1 MPFESAS
8 SIPAL
13 PPFRERAP
21 WLGGDLQALRNI
33 IIGGPPE
40 LPGGERLLLS
50 LPDGDRLAAR
60 LDRPTTDAG
69 APLIVLTHGLAG
81 SESSRHGVATAR
93 YLVSQGWPVLRL
105 NLRGAAPSRATS
117 GGRYHAGKTEDLVAA
132 LRGLPAELVRHGIV
146 LIGNSLG
153 GNLVLKFV
161 GEGGHGLP
169 VHAAVAVSTPIDL
182 AASCAR
188 LMAPR
193 NFVYHRYMLNEMKRE
208 ALAPSAALT
217 AAERAAIAG
226 ARTLYEFDDR
236 FVAPHFGYRGAQDY
250 YEANAAKNFLVGAR
264 LPTLIL
270 HALDDPW
277 VPAESYMAID
287 WSNLPMI
294 ETALTQGGG
303 HMGFHGVGSLTPW
316 HDRVTAQWLTQKGL
330 GPQRMFETK

>member
-1 MPFESAS
+1 MPCEPTS
-8 SIPAL
+8 SNLSL

-21 WLGGDLQALRNI
+21 WFGGDLQTLRNI
-33 IIGGPPE
+33 IVGGPPE
-40 LPGGERLLLS
+40 LIGGERLLLAM
-50 LPDGDRLAAR
+50 PDGDLLAAR
-60 LDRPTTDAG
+60 LDRPATDSG

-93 YLVSQGWPVLRL
+93 YLVGEGWPVLRL

-132 LRGLPAELVRHGIV
+132 LRGLPAELVSHGIV

-226 ARTLYEFDDR
+226 ARNLYEFDDR

-250 YEANAAKNFLVGAR
+250 YESNAAKNFLVGAS

-277 VPAESYMAID
+277 VPAESYTAID

-303 HMGFHGVGSLTPW
+303 HMGFHGVGSPTPW
-316 HDRVTAQWLTQKGL
+316 HDRATAQWLTQKGL

>member
-1 MPFESAS
+1 MRCEPTS
-8 SIPAL
+8 SNPSL

-21 WLGGDLQALRNI
+21 WLGGDLQTLRNI
-33 IIGGPPE
+33 ICGAPPE
-40 LPGGERLLLS
+40 LIGGERLLLAM
-50 LPDGDRLAAR
+50 PDGDLLAAR

-105 NLRGAAPSRATS
+105 NLRGSAPSRATS

-226 ARTLYEFDDR
+226 ARNLYEFDDR

-250 YEANAAKNFLVGAR
+250 YESNAAKNFLAGAT

-277 VPAESYMAID
+277 VPAESYTAID

-294 ETALTQGGG
+294 EAALTQGGG

-316 HDRVTAQWLTQKGL
+316 HDRATALWLKQKGL
-330 GPQRMFETK
+330 GPQGMFETK

>member
-1 MPFESAS
+1 M
-8 SIPAL
+8 
-13 PPFRERAP
+13 
-21 WLGGDLQALRNI
+21 
-33 IIGGPPE
+33 
-40 LPGGERLLLS
+40 
-50 LPDGDRLAAR
+50 
-60 LDRPTTDAG
+60 
-69 APLIVLTHGLAG
+69 
-81 SESSRHGVATAR
+81 
-93 YLVSQGWPVLRL
+93 LRL

-132 LRGLPAELVRHGIV
+132 LRGLPAELVSRGIV

-153 GNLVLKFV
+153 GNLVLKFI
-161 GEGGHGLP
+161 GEGGHELP
-169 VHAAVAVSTPIDL
+169 VLAAVAVSTPIDL

-193 NFVYHRYMLNEMKRE
+193 NFVYHRYMLDEMKRE

-217 AAERAAIAG
+217 TAERAAIAG

-236 FVAPHFGYRGAQDY
+236 FVAPHFGYRGAPDY
-250 YEANAAKNFLVGAR
+250 YESNAAKNFLAGAT

-277 VPAESYMAID
+277 VPAESYAAID
-287 WSNLPMI
+287 WSTLPMI

-316 HDRVTAQWLTQKGL
+316 HDRATAHWLTQKGL
-330 GPQRMFETK
+330 GPQRMFETT

>member
-1 MPFESAS
+1 MPCDPSA

-21 WLGGDLQALRNI
+21 WLGGDLQTLRNI
-33 IIGGPPE
+33 IVGGPTE
-40 LPGGERLLLS
+40 LSSGERLLLAM
-50 LPDGDRLAAR
+50 PDGDLLAAR
-60 LDRPTTDAG
+60 LDRPTRDAG

-81 SESSRHGVATAR
+81 SESSPHGVATAR

-105 NLRGAAPSRATS
+105 NLRGSAPSRATS

-132 LRGLPAELVRHGIV
+132 LRGLPAELVRRGIV

-226 ARTLYEFDDR
+226 ARNLYEFDDR

-250 YEANAAKNFLVGAR
+250 YESNAAKNFLAGAT

-277 VPAESYMAID
+277 VPAESYAAID
-287 WSNLPMI
+287 WSNLPAI

-303 HMGFHGVGSLTPW
+303 HMGFHGAGSLTPW
-316 HDRVTAQWLTQKGL
+316 HDRVTAQWLKQKGF
-330 GPQRMFETK
+330 GPQAVFETK